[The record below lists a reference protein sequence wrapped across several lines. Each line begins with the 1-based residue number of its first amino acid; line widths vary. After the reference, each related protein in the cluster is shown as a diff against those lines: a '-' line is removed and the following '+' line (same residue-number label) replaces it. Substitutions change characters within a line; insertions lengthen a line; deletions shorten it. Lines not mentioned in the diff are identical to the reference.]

1 MGSLTER
8 LEIRLPRQQ
17 LQLLR
22 HEARRRGVPVAHLV
36 REAISMLLEQDT
48 LARLQAA
55 EELFK
60 LEAPVANWEE
70 MKREIEEGRLRAK
83 QP

>member
-1 MGSLTER
+1 MLKKLKTLDKER
-8 LEIRLPRQQ
+8 ELGYGL
-17 LQLLR
+17 
-22 HEARRRGVPVAHLV
+22 RGVPVAHLV

-48 LARLQAA
+48 HARLQAA

-60 LEAPVANWEE
+60 VEAPVANWEE